1 MNTASV
7 SPDLN
12 ALFLPKGRKTT
23 SVPRAKKLASAMVGY
38 DRLPQSDTTTTWLTP
53 LILIHGDAE
62 RGYTGLGPFDL
73 DPCTPEEG
81 MPWPSASVMLRP
93 SDDGLKT
100 PWPSDAF
107 VFMNP
112 PFGGPV
118 QKAFMEKMAN
128 HPGGGIAL
136 VFARTETLWFQK
148 FVINHPN
155 VSALV
160 FQQGRLKFHRANGE
174 VGAAPPAG
182 SAWIAYGEEGARRL
196 KLAVKEGLIRGTCLE
211 LDFAR
216 VGPVT
221 RADLG
226 AANDE

>member
-1 MNTASV
+1 MNATNRLTNAV
-7 SPDLN
+7 TGDLRQAN
-12 ALFLPKGRKTT
+12 VKI
-23 SVPRAKKLASAMVGY
+23 GY
-38 DRLPQSDTTTTWLTP
+38 NRLLQSDTTTTWLTP
-53 LILIHGDAE
+53 PELLWGSPRE
-62 RGYTGLGPFDL
+62 RFSGLGPFDL

-81 MPWPSASVMLRP
+81 MPWPTASVMLRP
-93 SDDGLKT
+93 SDDGLAT
-100 PWPSDAF
+100 PWPAGAF

-174 VGAAPPAG
+174 VGVAPPAG
-182 SAWIAYGEEGARRL
+182 PAWIAYGEEGARRL

-226 AANDE
+226 AANDG

>member
-1 MNTASV
+1 MNAVVHTPETTA
-7 SPDLN
+7 LY
-12 ALFLPKGRKTT
+12 FPKNRKTT
-23 SVPRAKKLASAMVGY
+23 PIPRPTNLAAATVGY
-38 DRLPQSDTTTTWLTP
+38 DRLPAAESTDTWLTP
-53 LILIHGDAE
+53 PELIWGSPKD
-62 RGYTGLGPFDL
+62 GYSGLGPFDV

-81 MPWPSASVMLRP
+81 MPWPTASRMLKP
-93 SDDGLKT
+93 SDDGLAT
-100 PWPSDAF
+100 PWPEDAF

-112 PFGGPV
+112 PFGRG
-118 QKAFMEKMAN
+118 QDAWMKKMAN

-136 VFARTETLWFQK
+136 VFARTETLWFQR

-174 VGAAPPAG
+174 VGNAPPAG
-182 SAWIAYGEEGARRL
+182 PAWIAYGDEGARRL
-196 KLAVKEGLIRGTCLE
+196 KHAVKEGLIRGTCLE

-221 RADLG
+221 AADLG
-226 AANDE
+226 AANEE

>member
-1 MNTASV
+1 MNAVTCSSDS
-7 SPDLN
+7 SP
-12 ALFLPKGRKTT
+12 LFLPKEHKNT
-23 SVPRAKKLASAMVGY
+23 SAPRAKKRAAATVGY
-38 DRLPQSDTTTTWLTP
+38 DCLPAAESTDTWLTP
-53 LILIHGDAE
+53 PELIWGSPKD
-62 RGYTGLGPFDL
+62 GYSGLGPFEL

-81 MPWPSASVMLRP
+81 MPWPTASKMLKP
-93 SDDGLKT
+93 SDDGLAT
-100 PWPSDAF
+100 PWPADAF

-112 PFGGPV
+112 PFGRG
-118 QKAFMEKMAN
+118 QDAWMEKMAN

-136 VFARTETLWFQK
+136 VFARTETLWFQR

-182 SAWIAYGEEGARRL
+182 PAWVAYGEEGARRL
-196 KLAVKEGLIRGTCLE
+196 KRAVKEGQIRGCFLE

-216 VGPVT
+216 VSWV
-221 RADLG
+221 LG
-226 AANDE
+226 TDVEAANGA

>member
-1 MNTASV
+1 MNAVTCS
-7 SPDLN
+7 SDSIP
-12 ALFLPKGRKTT
+12 LFLPKEHKNT
-23 SVPRAKKLASAMVGY
+23 SAPRAKKRASAMVGY
-38 DRLPQSDTTTTWLTP
+38 DRLPAAQTTDSWLTP
-53 LILIHGDAE
+53 PELLWGSPRE
-62 RGYTGLGPFDL
+62 RFSGLGPFDL

-81 MPWPSASVMLRP
+81 MPWPTASAMLKP
-93 SDDGLKT
+93 SDDGLVA
-100 PWPSDAF
+100 PWPEDAF

-112 PFGGPV
+112 PFGRG
-118 QKAFMEKMAN
+118 QDAWMKKMAN

-136 VFARTETLWFQK
+136 VFARTETLWFQR

-182 SAWIAYGEEGARRL
+182 PAWIAYGEEGTRRL

-221 RADLG
+221 HADLG